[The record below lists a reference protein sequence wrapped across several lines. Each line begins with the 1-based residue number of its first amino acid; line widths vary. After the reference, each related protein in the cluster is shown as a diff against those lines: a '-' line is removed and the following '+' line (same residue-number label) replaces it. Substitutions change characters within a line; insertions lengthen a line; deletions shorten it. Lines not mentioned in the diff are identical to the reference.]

1 MGLIPGT
8 GLQKCWLGYLCL
20 MAEGCLFRKHSVSK
34 QAGLPGT
41 NHLLSTDRS
50 LSLRESVV

>member
-1 MGLIPGT
+1 MGVIPGT
-8 GLQKCWLGYLCL
+8 GLQRCCLGYLCL